1 MSNGS
6 LIRLAREFSNLRVR
20 DLAELASL
28 TPAAIS
34 AGERGEL
41 RLSTK
46 TRWRVMEILL
56 GQLCRV
62 HDIQAPRCTSEA
74 SLRRELQ
81 TLVARSEVLRAE
93 ASLRTADAL
102 MASCG

>member
-1 MSNGS
+1 MSNGD
-6 LIRLAREFSNLRVR
+6 LIRCAREFSNLRVR

-46 TRWRVMEILL
+46 TRWRVFEILL

-62 HDIQAPRCTSEA
+62 HDLQAPRCTSEA
-74 SLRRELQ
+74 SLRRELS
-81 TLVARSEVLRAE
+81 TLIARSEVLKAE
-93 ASLRTADAL
+93 SSLRTADAL
-102 MASCG
+102 MGSWG